1 MHVFFHPDLSPNQFY
16 LSEEESKHCVR
27 VLRLKQGDVV
37 FLADG
42 LGTEAQ
48 AIIADDNPKKCLL
61 TIEKRKKHHPQ
72 NDALLHLVVAPTKN
86 ADRIEWFIEKAT
98 EAGIAQITFI
108 ETANSERTK
117 INLERCNKVAISAMK
132 QSKQWFLPKINDVVM
147 LADCLRLFQ
156 APASANDLRYVAWCE
171 HPHTETLPKMM
182 AQKMSHKQT
191 NITILIG
198 PEGDFTDEEVAMAKQ
213 AQFEPVSLGN
223 AILRT
228 ETAALYACM
237 AVKTLTS
244 LHN

>member
-1 MHVFFHPDLSPNQFY
+1 MHVFFHPNLSLSQFY
-16 LSEEESKHCVR
+16 LSEEESKHCIR
-27 VLRLKQGDVV
+27 VLRLKQGDAV

-61 TIEKRKKHHPQ
+61 TIEKLKKHNPQ
-72 NDALLHLVVAPTKN
+72 DDPLLHLVVAPTKN

-98 EAGIAQITFI
+98 EAGIAQITFV

-147 LADCLRLFQ
+147 FADYLRLFQ
-156 APASANDLRYVAWCE
+156 VPVSANHLKYMAWCE
-171 HPHTETLPKMM
+171 HPQTETLPKVM
-182 AQKMSHKQT
+182 ASKMPYKHT
-191 NITILIG
+191 NVTILIG
-198 PEGDFTDEEVAMAKQ
+198 PEGDFTAEEVAMAKQ

-223 AILRT
+223 TILRT

-237 AVKTLTS
+237 VVKTLTS